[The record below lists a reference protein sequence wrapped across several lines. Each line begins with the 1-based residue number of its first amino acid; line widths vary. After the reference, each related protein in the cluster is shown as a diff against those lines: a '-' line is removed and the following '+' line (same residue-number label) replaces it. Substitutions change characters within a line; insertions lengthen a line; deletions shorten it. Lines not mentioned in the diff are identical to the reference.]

1 MQIMRSPFG
10 CFTRRLVVVVLIGL
24 CLSATR
30 AQAQKLSIQGDRF
43 AVDGTPRFLTF
54 ITYFGA
60 MGAPNTIADLHLIR
74 SLGFD
79 GIRIWP
85 NLNTGPELMNGDG
98 TLRPD
103 ELKLL
108 RFILDQARLEHLIV
122 DVSFTD
128 HPRGMTPAT
137 QGTGILAATNALRSY
152 DNLLF
157 DIENERNVQDTRYMS
172 EADVARIFAGIKAID
187 PGRIATASEAPVENA
202 QTAANFTAR
211 VGLDVT
217 AYHDPRGSHWYQLDT
232 IQPMVRALRT
242 NGRPAY
248 LQEPMTTR
256 DAQFYYPSNDRAE
269 YFLEAIANAKL
280 AGAAAWCFHTEVG
293 VDFRE
298 GPPYLE
304 DRLRSYPEP
313 EWAFVTSLNP
323 RVVLRANN
331 GVSYVVAEGGGG
343 GGVRADRTAAGPGDW
358 EVLGVSAL
366 SGGPLISGDRVALTT
381 ADGIHVLQAANGGGG
396 PLRASSQSVGAW
408 ETFTIEKSGGGVIHH
423 GDSIALRTG
432 DGSWYVVADGGGGGS
447 VNVTSTSR
455 SGWETF
461 TILFVTPHSS
471 QVSAGG
477 SIHAPARQQ
486 PIREPV
492 RQQ

>member
-1 MQIMRSPFG
+1 MQITRSPFCG
-10 CFTRRLVVVVLIGL
+10 FTRRLVVVVLIGL
-24 CLSATR
+24 SLPATQ

-103 ELKLL
+103 GLKLL
-108 RFILDQARLEHLIV
+108 LFILDQARLEHLIV

-137 QGTGILAATNALRSY
+137 QGAGILAATNALRSY

-172 EADVARIFAGIKAID
+172 EADVARTFAGIKAID
-187 PGRIATASEAPVENA
+187 PARIATASEAPVEDA

-217 AYHDPRGSHWYQLDT
+217 AYHDPRGSHWYQPDT

-242 NGRPAY
+242 NGRPA
-248 LQEPMTTR
+248 
-256 DAQFYYPSNDRAE
+256 
-269 YFLEAIANAKL
+269 
-280 AGAAAWCFHTEVG
+280 
-293 VDFRE
+293 
-298 GPPYLE
+298 
-304 DRLRSYPEP
+304 
-313 EWAFVTSLNP
+313 
-323 RVVLRANN
+323 
-331 GVSYVVAEGGGG
+331 
-343 GGVRADRTAAGPGDW
+343 
-358 EVLGVSAL
+358 
-366 SGGPLISGDRVALTT
+366 
-381 ADGIHVLQAANGGGG
+381 
-396 PLRASSQSVGAW
+396 
-408 ETFTIEKSGGGVIHH
+408 
-423 GDSIALRTG
+423 
-432 DGSWYVVADGGGGGS
+432 
-447 VNVTSTSR
+447 
-455 SGWETF
+455 
-461 TILFVTPHSS
+461 
-471 QVSAGG
+471 
-477 SIHAPARQQ
+477 
-486 PIREPV
+486 
-492 RQQ
+492 